1 MTTTISFS
9 GKVALVTGAARG
21 IGKGIAQVLM
31 ELGAAVCVNDL
42 DQANCEASCADLNG
56 KGSSGTC
63 YPIAAN
69 VSNREQVEIMVD
81 RLIKEQGQ
89 IDFLV
94 NNAGITSRKGL
105 FDITDEHWDDV
116 LNVNLRGTFLCT
128 QIVAR
133 HMVKRRFGRIVNVSS
148 LAASMPAIERGA
160 YAAAK
165 AAIIAVTK
173 VWAGELAPYG
183 ITVNAYAPGDI
194 ETEMIADTRAALGDD
209 YMTRNIALKR
219 FGTPEEV
226 GQLVAF
232 LVSPW
237 AEYLTGIL
245 VPISGGKFLVQNPG
259 DAWGKADR

>member
-1 MTTTISFS
+1 MTTAISFS
-9 GKVALVTGAARG
+9 DKVALVTGSARG

-31 ELGAAVCVNDL
+31 ELGATIYVNDL
-42 DQANCEASCADLNG
+42 ELANCEASCADLNS
-56 KGSSGTC
+56 KGNPGTC
-63 YPIAAN
+63 YPIGAD
-69 VSNREQVEIMVD
+69 VSKREQVEAMVD
-81 RLIKEQGQ
+81 QIIKEKGH

-105 FDITDEHWDDV
+105 FDITDEHWDAI

-128 QIVAR
+128 QTVAR
-133 HMVKRRFGRIVNVSS
+133 HMVKQRFGRIVNVSS
-148 LAASMPAIERGA
+148 LAAYMSAIDRAA

-165 AAIIAVTK
+165 AGIIAVTK

-194 ETEMIADTRAALGDD
+194 ETEMIADTRAALGDE

-226 GQLVAF
+226 GRLVAF

-259 DAWGKADR
+259 DAWKKADL

>member
-1 MTTTISFS
+1 MTTAISFS
-9 GKVALVTGAARG
+9 GKVALVTGSARG

-31 ELGAAVCVNDL
+31 ELGAAVYVNDL
-42 DQANCEASCADLNG
+42 DPANCEASCADLNR
-56 KGSSGTC
+56 KGNPGTC
-63 YPIAAN
+63 YPIAAD
-69 VSNREQVEIMVD
+69 VSKREQVEVMVD
-81 RLIKEQGQ
+81 RIIKEKGQ

-105 FDITDEHWDDV
+105 FDITDEHWDAV

-128 QIVAR
+128 QTVAR

-148 LAASMPAIERGA
+148 LAAFMPAIERAA

-165 AAIIAVTK
+165 AGIIAVTK

-183 ITVNAYAPGDI
+183 ITVNVYAPGDI
-194 ETEMIADTRAALGDD
+194 ETEMIADTRAALGDE

-226 GQLVAF
+226 GRLVAF

-245 VPISGGKFLVQNPG
+245 VPITGGKFLVQNPA
-259 DAWGKADR
+259 DAWKKANL

>member
-1 MTTTISFS
+1 MTTPFSFS
-9 GKVALVTGAARG
+9 GRVALVTGAARG

-31 ELGAAVCVNDL
+31 ELGAAVYVNDL
-42 DQANCEASCADLNG
+42 DLANCEACCADLG
-56 KGSSGTC
+56 SKGIPGTC
-63 YPIAAN
+63 TPIGAD
-69 VSNREQVEIMVD
+69 VSKREQVEAMVD
-81 RLIKEQGQ
+81 RIIQERGQ

-105 FDITDEHWDDV
+105 FDISDEHWDAV

-128 QIVAR
+128 QTVAR

-148 LAASMPAIERGA
+148 IAAYMSAVERAA

-165 AAIIAVTK
+165 AGIIAVTK

-194 ETEMIADTRAALGDD
+194 ETEMIADTRAVLGDEF
-209 YMTRNIALKR
+209 MTQNIALKR

-226 GQLVAF
+226 GHLVAF
-232 LVSPW
+232 LISPW

-245 VPISGGKFLVQNPG
+245 VPITGGKFLVQNPA
-259 DAWGKADR
+259 DAWKKAGL

>member
-1 MTTTISFS
+1 MTTSISFS
-9 GKVALVTGAARG
+9 GKVALVTGSARG

-31 ELGAAVCVNDL
+31 GLGATVYVNSRDPM
-42 DQANCEASCADLNG
+42 NCETTSADLNR
-56 KGSSGTC
+56 KGSPGTC
-63 YPIAAN
+63 YPVAAD
-69 VSNREQVEIMVD
+69 VSQRDQVESMVD
-81 RLIKEQGQ
+81 RIIKEKGQ

-105 FDITDEHWDDV
+105 FDITDEHWEAV
-116 LNVNLRGTFLCT
+116 LNINLRGTFLCT

-148 LAASMPAIERGA
+148 LAAFIPAIERA
-160 YAAAK
+160 VYAAAK
-165 AAIIAVTK
+165 AGIIAVTK

-183 ITVNAYAPGDI
+183 INVNVCAPGDI
-194 ETEMIADTRAALGDD
+194 QTEMIADTRAILGDE

-226 GQLVAF
+226 GKLVAF

-237 AEYLTGIL
+237 ADYLTGIL
-245 VPISGGKFLVQNPG
+245 VPITGGKFLVQNPA
-259 DAWGKADR
+259 DAWKKANL